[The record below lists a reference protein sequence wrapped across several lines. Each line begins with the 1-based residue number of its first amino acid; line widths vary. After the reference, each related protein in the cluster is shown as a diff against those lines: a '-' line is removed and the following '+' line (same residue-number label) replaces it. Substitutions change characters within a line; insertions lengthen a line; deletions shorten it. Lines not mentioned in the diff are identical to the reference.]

1 MEASVGRTIFYCLI
15 FFPWT
20 IFSAVLALLI
30 SLFSKQAAHTYI
42 RAWGKGCNWA
52 GGLTITVKG
61 VENIPPNTPAI
72 YVSNHQSNFDI
83 PVIYS
88 SLPIQFSWLA
98 KQELFRV
105 PLFGTAMKAV
115 GCIPIDRS
123 NRREM
128 MKSINAA
135 SQQIK
140 NGTSVIIFPEGT
152 RSPDGELQEFKKGA
166 LLIAAKAKVPVIP
179 IAIHGSYERLP
190 KDQFKVS
197 SGPVSIEFLPP
208 IDTNNGDSTLDELTN
223 NAHKQIA
230 ACLQRAVADV

>member
-1 MEASVGRTIFYCLI
+1 MGRTFFYCLI

-20 IFSAVLALLI
+20 IFSAVVALLI
-30 SLFSKQAAHTYI
+30 SLVSKQSAHSYI
-42 RAWGKGCNWA
+42 RFWGKGCNWA
-52 GGLTITVKG
+52 GGLKITVKG
-61 VENIPPNTPAI
+61 RENIPANTPAI

-83 PVIYS
+83 PIIYS

-98 KQELFRV
+98 KQELFKV
-105 PLFGTAMKAV
+105 PLFGAAMKAV

-135 SQQIK
+135 SRQIK
-140 NGTSVIIFPEGT
+140 DGTSVIIFPEGT
-152 RSPDGELQEFKKGA
+152 RSPDGKLQEFKKGA
-166 LLIAAKAKVPVIP
+166 LLIAVKAKVPVIP
-179 IAIHGSYERLP
+179 IAIQGSYERLP

-197 SGPVSIEFLPP
+197 SGSVSIEFLPP
-208 IDTNNGDSTLDELTN
+208 IDTENSNSNLDELTD

-230 ACLQRAVADV
+230 DCLEGGTTDA